1 MTPHRPGIEG
11 VSDAVTFARR
21 LLALLIVVAVTLA
34 AAEGLVRI
42 FHAAAPTPADSPY
55 IPDADAGFR
64 LRPDLPSASLR
75 HEDERVN
82 SLGFRDHEHS
92 IEKPPGTC
100 RILGIGDSFV
110 YGDVRLKNNFLRITE
125 SELAGRL
132 SERWPSVEMVMMG
145 IGGYSP
151 ENALGVLRSGALD
164 LSPDL
169 VTLNF
174 FVGND
179 VTGIPTRS
187 RVYRGRRY
195 YVGSSQPA
203 LNVLRK
209 LRIFQ
214 LSEKAIRQLG
224 SIVAQQRLGE
234 EPEASTEVESGNTDK
249 EEAAIGSYPWED
261 FVMIQSRR
269 LPVFLD
275 PPHRRTLKLWG
286 EAEDYLLEFDRLC
299 READVP
305 WILHVI
311 PSEIQVDPETRR
323 LVLEALSLSE
333 EAYDFD
339 APQRRLHDFA
349 EAHGITIVDPLPE
362 LRTQHSRDDRL
373 YIPNN
378 THWGVKGNRLAG
390 EILAAAVEAALT
402 EPS

>member
-1 MTPHRPGIEG
+1 M
-11 VSDAVTFARR
+11 FARR
-21 LLALLIVVAVTLA
+21 LLALLIVITVTLA
-34 AAEGLVRI
+34 AAEGLVRL
-42 FHAAAPTPADSPY
+42 FHAAVPTPADSPY
-55 IPDADAGFR
+55 IPDPNAGFR

-82 SLGFRDHEHS
+82 ELGFRDREHS
-92 IEKPPGTC
+92 IKKPPGTC

-110 YGDVRLKNNFLRITE
+110 YGDVRLKDNFLRVTE
-125 SELAGRL
+125 SELADRL
-132 SERWPSVEMVMMG
+132 ARRWPAVEMGMRG
-145 IGGYSP
+145 LGGYSP
-151 ENALGVLRSGALD
+151 ENALGLLRSGALD

-179 VTGIPTRS
+179 VTGIPTRG
-187 RVYRGRRY
+187 RVYRGRLY

-203 LNVLRK
+203 LNVLRR

-214 LSEKAIRQLG
+214 LSEKVIRELG
-224 SIVAQQRLGE
+224 SIAARRRLGG
-234 EPEASTEVESGNTDK
+234 EPEASAEAEAGNTD
-249 EEAAIGSYPWED
+249 EAGTAIGSYPWED

-269 LPVFLD
+269 LPVFQS
-275 PPHRRTLKLWG
+275 PPHRRTLKLW
-286 EAEDYLLEFDRLC
+286 EKAEGYLLEFDRLC
-299 READVP
+299 RKADVP

-311 PSEIQVDPETRR
+311 PSEVQVDPETRR

-349 EAHGITIVDPLPE
+349 NAHGITITDPLPE
-362 LRTQHSRDDRL
+362 LRAQHSRNDRL

-378 THWGVKGNRLAG
+378 THWNVKGNRLAG
-390 EILAAAVEAALT
+390 EILAAAVEAELAT
-402 EPS
+402 DDR

>member
-1 MTPHRPGIEG
+1 M
-11 VSDAVTFARR
+11 FARR
-21 LLALLIVVAVTLA
+21 LLALLIVVTVTLA
-34 AAEGLVRI
+34 AAEGLVRL
-42 FHAAAPTPADSPY
+42 FHAAVPTPADSPY
-55 IPDADAGFR
+55 IPDPNAGFR

-82 SLGFRDHEHS
+82 NLGFRDREHS

-110 YGDVRLKNNFLRITE
+110 YGDVRLKDNFLRVTE
-125 SELAGRL
+125 SELADRL
-132 SERWPSVEMVMMG
+132 TERWPSVEMVMMG
-145 IGGYSP
+145 LGGYSP
-151 ENALGVLRSGALD
+151 ENALGLLRSGALD

-179 VTGIPTRS
+179 VTGIPTRG
-187 RVYRGRRY
+187 RVYLGRLY
-195 YVGSSQPA
+195 YIGSSQPV

-214 LSEKAIRQLG
+214 LSEKAIRELG
-224 SIVAQQRLGE
+224 SIVARRRLGG
-234 EPEASTEVESGNTDK
+234 EPEASAEVETGNTD
-249 EEAAIGSYPWED
+249 EVGTAIGSYPWED

-269 LPVFLD
+269 LPVFLE
-275 PPHRRTLKLWG
+275 PPHRRTLKLWE
-286 EAEDYLLEFDRLC
+286 EAENYLLEFDRLC
-299 READVP
+299 REAEVP
-305 WILHVI
+305 WVLHVI
-311 PSEIQVDPETRR
+311 PSEVQVDPEIRR

-349 EAHGITIVDPLPE
+349 EAHGITITDPLPE
-362 LRTQHSRDDRL
+362 LRAQHSADDRL

-378 THWGVKGNRLAG
+378 THWNVKGNRLAG
-390 EILAAAVEAALT
+390 EILAAAVEAELA

>member
-1 MTPHRPGIEG
+1 M
-11 VSDAVTFARR
+11 SFARK
-21 LLALLIVVAVTLA
+21 LLALFIVVTVTLA
-34 AAEGLVRI
+34 AGEGLLRI
-42 FHAAAPTPADSPY
+42 FQAVVPAPADSPY
-55 IPDADAGFR
+55 IPDPNAGFR

-82 SLGFRDHEHS
+82 NLGFRDREHS
-92 IEKPPGTC
+92 VEKPQGTC

-110 YGDVRLKNNFLRITE
+110 YGDVRLKDNFLRVTE

-145 IGGYSP
+145 LGGYSP

-179 VTGIPTRS
+179 ITGIPTKG
-187 RVYRGRRY
+187 RVYRGRLY
-195 YVGSSQPA
+195 YIGSSQPV

-214 LSEKAIRQLG
+214 LSESAIRQLA
-224 SIVAQQRLGE
+224 SIVAQQRLSKGQDDT
-234 EPEASTEVESGNTDK
+234 AEVESMDTD
-249 EEAAIGSYPWED
+249 EEETAIGSYPWED
-261 FVMIQSRR
+261 FVMIQARR
-269 LPVFLD
+269 LPVFLS
-275 PPHRRTLKLWG
+275 PPHRSTLRLWD

-305 WILHVI
+305 WVLHII
-311 PSEIQVDPETRR
+311 PSEVQVDPETRR

-349 EAHGITIVDPLPE
+349 EANGITITDPLPE
-362 LRTQHSRDDRL
+362 LRAQHSRGDRL

-378 THWGVKGNRLAG
+378 THWNVKGNRIAG
-390 EILAAAVEAALT
+390 EILAAAVEAELT
-402 EPS
+402 ANGS

>member
-1 MTPHRPGIEG
+1 ML
-11 VSDAVTFARR
+11 FARR
-21 LLALLIVVAVTLA
+21 LLALFIVVTVTLA
-34 AAEGLVRI
+34 AAEGLVRL
-42 FHAAAPTPADSPY
+42 FHAASSTPADSPY
-55 IPDADAGFR
+55 IPDRDAGFR

-82 SLGFRDHEHS
+82 SLGFRDREHS

-110 YGDVRLKNNFLRITE
+110 YGDVRLKDNFLRVTE
-125 SELAGRL
+125 SELTDRL
-132 SERWPSVEMVMMG
+132 SGRWPSVEMVMMG
-145 IGGYSP
+145 LGGYSP

-164 LSPDL
+164 LAPDL

-179 VTGIPTRS
+179 VTGIPTKG
-187 RVYRGRRY
+187 RVYRGRLY
-195 YVGSSQPA
+195 YIGSSQPV

-214 LSEKAIRQLG
+214 LSEKAIRVLG

-234 EPEASTEVESGNTDK
+234 EPEASGETETGNTD
-249 EEAAIGSYPWED
+249 EEETAVGSFPWGD
-261 FVMIQSRR
+261 FVMIQARR

-275 PPHRRTLKLWG
+275 PPRRRTLKLWE
-286 EAEDYLLEFDRLC
+286 EAEGYLLEFDSLC

-311 PSEIQVDPETRR
+311 PSEVQVDPEIRQ

-349 EAHGITIVDPLPE
+349 NAHGITIVDPLPE
-362 LRTQHSRDDRL
+362 LRAQHSRSDRL

-378 THWGVKGNRLAG
+378 THWNVKGNRIAG
-390 EILAAAVEAALT
+390 EILAEAVEVKLAAEPELPADAELT
-402 EPS
+402 ANGR

>member
-1 MTPHRPGIEG
+1 M
-11 VSDAVTFARR
+11 FARR
-21 LLALLIVVAVTLA
+21 LLALLIVVTVTLA
-34 AAEGLVRI
+34 AAEGLVRL
-42 FHAAAPTPADSPY
+42 FHAAVPTPADSPY
-55 IPDADAGFR
+55 IPDSNAGFR

-82 SLGFRDHEHS
+82 NLGFRDREHS

-110 YGDVRLKNNFLRITE
+110 YGDVRLKDNFLRITE
-125 SELAGRL
+125 SELADRL
-132 SERWPSVEMVMMG
+132 AGRWPSVEMVMMG
-145 IGGYSP
+145 LGGYSP
-151 ENALGVLRSGALD
+151 ENALGLLRSGALD

-179 VTGIPTRS
+179 VTGIPTRG
-187 RVYRGRRY
+187 RVYLGRLY
-195 YVGSSQPA
+195 YIGSSQPV

-214 LSEKAIRQLG
+214 LSEKAIRELG
-224 SIVAQQRLGE
+224 SIVARRRLGG
-234 EPEASTEVESGNTDK
+234 EPEAPAEVETANTD
-249 EEAAIGSYPWED
+249 EVETAIGSYPWED

-269 LPVFLD
+269 LPVFLE
-275 PPHRRTLKLWG
+275 PPHRRTLKLWE
-286 EAEDYLLEFDRLC
+286 EAEGYLLEFDRLC

-311 PSEIQVDPETRR
+311 PSEVQVDPETRR

-349 EAHGITIVDPLPE
+349 NAHGITIVDPLPE
-362 LRTQHSRDDRL
+362 LRAQHSRNDRL

-390 EILAAAVEAALT
+390 EILAAAIEAELAT
-402 EPS
+402 DGH